1 MTIDRSLTG
10 RERFF
15 DASEVIVT
23 KTDLKGRITYANRTF
38 LNIANLDV
46 RHALDAPHSLIRHPE
61 MPRAVFWLLWETI
74 QAGKEIF
81 AYVLN
86 RATNGDHY
94 WVFAHVTPSFN
105 EKGEIIGYHSNRRV
119 PRREPLDSVIK
130 PIYAELLAI
139 ENRHANRK
147 EGMQAAVAAL
157 IEKLKSAKVSYDE
170 FIFSI

>member
-1 MTIDRSLTG
+1 
-10 RERFF
+10 
-15 DASEVIVT
+15 
-23 KTDLKGRITYANRTF
+23 
-38 LNIANLDV
+38 
-46 RHALDAPHSLIRHPE
+46 
-61 MPRAVFWLLWETI
+61 
-74 QAGKEIF
+74 
-81 AYVLN
+81 
-86 RATNGDHY
+86 
-94 WVFAHVTPSFN
+94 
-105 EKGEIIGYHSNRRV
+105 V